1 MKKNNVLLLTS
12 FARRPAARQF
22 NADTDRLLHGFKRLS
37 RKEKEIL
44 LTILDAFLLGK
55 RSAGQAEY

>member
-12 FARRPAARQF
+12 FARNPLARKPD
-22 NADTDRLLHGFKRLS
+22 ADTDRLIYGFKCLS
-37 RKEKEIL
+37 KKEKEIL

-55 RSAGQAEY
+55 RSTPQDE